1 MQKFNN
7 QENIYQKLTLTKFTS
22 YYFILVGLLI
32 GFAVALPLVFPGL
45 QILVGSFWLI
55 FGFIAGIT
63 YIAYFLAYVGI
74 NRNPEAGVMAILG
87 SVILKMI
94 FCMAFVLIY
103 SINTKENGLLFVVN
117 FFSVYLL
124 FTAFEMY
131 CLLRNLR
138 HQNLK

>member
-1 MQKFNN
+1 M
-7 QENIYQKLTLTKFTS
+7 TLTKFTS
-22 YYFILVGLLI
+22 YYFILVGALI
-32 GFAVALPLVFPGL
+32 GLSIAVPLIFPEIE
-45 QILVGSFWLI
+45 ILVGSFWLI

-63 YIAYFLAYVGI
+63 YIAYILAYLGI

-117 FFSVYLL
+117 FFSIYLL

>member
-1 MQKFNN
+1 M
-7 QENIYQKLTLTKFTS
+7 TLTKFTS
-22 YYFILVGLLI
+22 YYFILIGLLI
-32 GFAVALPLVFPGL
+32 GLAIVMPLILPGFK
-45 QILVGSFWLI
+45 ILVGSFWLI
-55 FGFIAGIT
+55 FGFLAGIT
-63 YIAYFLAYVGI
+63 YIAYLLAYMGI

-103 SINTKENGLLFVVN
+103 SINTKENGVLFVVN
-117 FFSVYLL
+117 FFSLYLL

>member
-1 MQKFNN
+1 
-7 QENIYQKLTLTKFTS
+7 LTLTKFTS
-22 YYFILVGLLI
+22 YYFILIGLLI
-32 GFAVALPLVFPGL
+32 GVAVVMPIILPEF

-55 FGFIAGIT
+55 FGFLAGIT
-63 YIAYFLAYVGI
+63 YIAYLLAYVGI

-103 SINTKENGLLFVVN
+103 SINTKENGVLFVVN
-117 FFSVYLL
+117 FFSLYLL